1 MLKDKRK
8 NIIEYVKKHSSFL
21 KRNAEALDIYDG
33 NLLPYVDAIMQATVS
48 PQYYDKIKERIL
60 PINIIQRFVDKVSTA
75 YEKEPTRES
84 ENVRV
89 QEFVDFYKDQFKMSV
104 SGQIADQYTN
114 LFKGYAWEP
123 YINSKGQPQLRELS
137 FDKFLVMSDS
147 RVNPEDETIFIKL
160 MGYGSSDENSL
171 LLFVYTDAEFD
182 AFYLNGVEASEFLE
196 ENQGVNLI
204 GTIPFVYGKRQ
215 KNKLIPTQ
223 DTDMLSIGKTIS
235 VMMSDAAGAQLF
247 QCFSLIY
254 GVDVNSENLIL
265 APNAFWSFKSD
276 NEKKPEIGTIK
287 PEADTE
293 KVLSFVMNVFILW
306 LETKGVR
313 IGSMGSLAGGNLA
326 SGISKV
332 IDEMDV
338 YNLKKKSMEWFEK
351 DEQEL
356 WNEKMP
362 KIHNYWIQSGLV
374 DPEIVPPII
383 NDVMDVVVEFPK
395 IEPMMSRTEE
405 LANFK
410 AELEL
415 KTITREYVIRKL
427 HPDFNDD
434 MVAEILAGDAP
445 ILPSMVI

>member
-1 MLKDKRK
+1 MLKDNRK
-8 NIIEYVKKHSSFL
+8 QIIEYVKSKRSFL

-33 NLLPYVDAIMQATVS
+33 NLLPYVDDIMKKTVS
-48 PQYYDKIKERIL
+48 PQYYDKIKERII

-75 YEKEPTRES
+75 YEKEPSRQSNTP
-84 ENVRV
+84 RV
-89 QEFVDFYKDQFKMSV
+89 QEFVDFYKDQFKMGV

-114 LFKGYAWEP
+114 LFKAFAWEP
-123 YINSKGQPQLRELS
+123 YVNSRGQPQIRELS
-137 FDKFLVMSDS
+137 FDKFLVMSNS
-147 RVNPEDETIFIKL
+147 AVNPEDETLFIKF
-160 MGYGSSDENSL
+160 MGYKSSDEDSL
-171 LLFVYTDAEFD
+171 LLFVYTDTEFD
-182 AFYLNGVEASEFLE
+182 AFYMNGMEASEHLL
-196 ENQGVNLI
+196 ENQGVNFI

-254 GVDVNSENLIL
+254 GVDVNTENLIM

-287 PEADTE
+287 PEADTG
-293 KVLSFVMNVFILW
+293 KVLDFVMNVFILW

-326 SGISKV
+326 SGISKI

-338 YNLKKKSMEWFEK
+338 YNIKKKSMEWFEK
-351 DEQEL
+351 DEEEL

-362 KIHNYWIQSGLV
+362 KIHNYWVQSGLV
-374 DPEIVPPII
+374 DPSTVPPII
-383 NDVMDVVVEFPK
+383 NDEMDISVEFPS
-395 IEPMMSRTEE
+395 IEPMISRTEE

-410 AELEL
+410 SELEL
-415 KTITREYVIRKL
+415 RTITREYVIRKL
-427 HPDFNDD
+427 HPEFDD
-434 MVAEILAGDAP
+434 AQVADILANAEIQ
-445 ILPSMVI
+445 